1 MTKDLRDTM
10 RMESNIHVVES
21 WKEGKKESSA
31 EKILKEI
38 IARNVLHLAKVN
50 EKTLQIQDAA
60 QAPKRINPKKSTPR
74 HNIILKI
81 KKT

>member
-31 EKILKEI
+31 ENILKEI
-38 IARNVLHLAKVN
+38 MAEKFPLFDKRHKPKESTSLVN
-50 EKTLQIQDAA
+50 
-60 QAPKRINPKKSTPR
+60 
-74 HNIILKI
+74 I
-81 KKT
+81 KLDK